1 MKRLLLLLLAC
12 ITLPNAAM
20 PQGQEQQRLAKDQRQ
35 LAETARRLE
44 TLLELLE
51 NRELAE
57 GNLQRAD
64 LLAGARERL
73 LQATEG
79 AELADIMEGI
89 ASELREQQT
98 GAALEEQAHMVEE
111 LQALLDYLLKRE
123 LQTQLDGLFEAALK
137 KQIGIEKA
145 IEQQKK
151 LLQET
156 QHLENGELP
165 KDAALDIA
173 KALEELSEEVSEL
186 SLSDPLLEEA
196 AKAQK
201 EAAKKTEDSPKE
213 SVEKQKEALEKLQEA
228 KKKTQEK
235 AEQLKQTQ
243 KMDSLLNLVTEIEA
257 LLKRH
262 ILTLDSMA
270 TLQQQ
275 NPSGRMPRSARV
287 QLRGLSTEQSS
298 LSREAEVLLTEVNTG
313 GADAVPYLMSQLID
327 DHARLGKSL
336 GPPSYRCTD
345 LELEIGEDLRLGW
358 IEILEAFRTEAER
371 VRKQMEGGNMS
382 AGPQSRRPLVRFAE
396 ELQLLKR
403 LQALHSQKLDR
414 FSRRHSLLADAG
426 LEVDQ
431 EDRSELDRLLF
442 RQEELRQ
449 VYESILARL
458 EQESQPATNEND
470 ALPEDEEIF

>member
-145 IEQQKK
+145 IEQQKE

-156 QHLENGELP
+156 QNLENGELP

-213 SVEKQKEALEKLQEA
+213 SVEK
-228 KKKTQEK
+228 
-235 AEQLKQTQ
+235 
-243 KMDSLLNLVTEIEA
+243 
-257 LLKRH
+257 
-262 ILTLDSMA
+262 
-270 TLQQQ
+270 
-275 NPSGRMPRSARV
+275 
-287 QLRGLSTEQSS
+287 
-298 LSREAEVLLTEVNTG
+298 
-313 GADAVPYLMSQLID
+313 
-327 DHARLGKSL
+327 
-336 GPPSYRCTD
+336 
-345 LELEIGEDLRLGW
+345 
-358 IEILEAFRTEAER
+358 
-371 VRKQMEGGNMS
+371 
-382 AGPQSRRPLVRFAE
+382 
-396 ELQLLKR
+396 
-403 LQALHSQKLDR
+403 
-414 FSRRHSLLADAG
+414 
-426 LEVDQ
+426 
-431 EDRSELDRLLF
+431 
-442 RQEELRQ
+442 
-449 VYESILARL
+449 
-458 EQESQPATNEND
+458 
-470 ALPEDEEIF
+470 